1 MKPNDAAALVKKE
14 DGTEASPPPPLS
26 KTQQA
31 RDLKST
37 TSTSVDELP
46 KPQFMKSVVQ
56 LGSLSTAINS
66 FTQRFNELEKHIDFI
81 DNAIESRSNQ
91 LLLIP
96 TVDSLPLNPAP
107 ITNATEEEEEEPQEQ
122 NPHVPGLK
130 SEVEYLCEM
139 MCSRS
144 LRKYIISNL
153 SNDGVAKLREEVPA
167 ALKLAPKPA
176 KLVFD
181 CIGRFFLQG
190 TKAFTKDSPMIP
202 ARQAS
207 LLILEL
213 FLLSETETDIDS
225 SLKEESHSA
234 AMAWRKRIISEGGV
248 SRATSIDAKG
258 LLLFLASFGIPSRFS
273 NQDVGDLIRLSS
285 STDISN
291 ALRCSRLLLA
301 RIPGYCLF
309 HSPFF
314 IPRQISL
321 VDIYKNPNFVI
332 YCLKN
337 PNFVIYF
344 LKKSKLCFFFFYK
357 NK

>member
-1 MKPNDAAALVKKE
+1 
-14 DGTEASPPPPLS
+14 
-26 KTQQA
+26 
-31 RDLKST
+31 

-176 KLVFD
+176 KLVF
-181 CIGRFFLQG
+181 
-190 TKAFTKDSPMIP
+190 
-202 ARQAS
+202 
-207 LLILEL
+207 
-213 FLLSETETDIDS
+213 
-225 SLKEESHSA
+225 
-234 AMAWRKRIISEGGV
+234 
-248 SRATSIDAKG
+248 
-258 LLLFLASFGIPSRFS
+258 
-273 NQDVGDLIRLSS
+273 
-285 STDISN
+285 
-291 ALRCSRLLLA
+291 
-301 RIPGYCLF
+301 
-309 HSPFF
+309 
-314 IPRQISL
+314 
-321 VDIYKNPNFVI
+321 
-332 YCLKN
+332 
-337 PNFVIYF
+337 
-344 LKKSKLCFFFFYK
+344 
-357 NK
+357 